1 MKLFGKIALCF
12 GLLMASPV
20 ASGTAL
26 ETMKNR
32 GDMLGWEAVGRLDLA
47 DGGFCTAVL
56 IATDQVLTA
65 AHCLYDPETR
75 KSRDARN
82 AVFRA
87 GYLNGDA
94 LTERRVEKYV
104 IAEGYVNE
112 GGKATARSIPR
123 DVALLKLDSPIFSS
137 EADPFLVHSGS
148 EDVTNVQVMSYG
160 RGRSQ
165 AMSWQRRC
173 NKVGHYKTI
182 LEFDCDTTFGSSGAP
197 VFVKHGGRVR
207 ILSLV
212 SGGTNLE
219 DGSTRV
225 FGMELQ
231 EVVSDLKRKMHGESA
246 VVNRVGTGAKRITVG
261 GGNRAGGAR
270 FVKVGQ

>member
-1 MKLFGKIALCF
+1 MKVIGKITLCLS
-12 GLLMASPV
+12 LLFANSV
-20 ASGTAL
+20 ASGTQL
-26 ETMKNR
+26 VTMKNR

-56 IATDQVLTA
+56 IASDQVLTA
-65 AHCLYDPETR
+65 AHCLYDADTR
-75 KSRDARN
+75 KPRDARN

-104 IAEGYVNE
+104 IAKGYVNE
-112 GGKATARSIPR
+112 GGKATERSIPR

-137 EADPFLVHSGS
+137 EANPFLVHSGT
-148 EDVTNVQVMSYG
+148 EDVTHVQVMSYG

-165 AMSWQRRC
+165 AMSWQRQC
-173 NKVGHYKTI
+173 NKVGQYKTI

-197 VFVKHGGRVR
+197 VFVRHGGRVR

-212 SGGTNLE
+212 SGGTNLK

-231 EVVSDLKRKMHGESA
+231 EVVSELKREMRGENA

-261 GGNRAGGAR
+261 GSKRAGGAR